1 MFVFLYYHLVYSPEM
16 NVYVLLLSLA
26 LLQMTAILGAWS
38 LYWLIEK
45 PALDWT
51 KKIKYKR

>member
-16 NVYVLLLSLA
+16 NVYVLLFSLA
-26 LLQMTAILGAWS
+26 LLQLIAILGAWGM
-38 LYWLIEK
+38 YWLIEK